1 MAGARDSLET
11 HGKAVRQ
18 VLLVASSGSLTRS
31 LPILALA
38 YYGILRAW
46 SRSVFALAKLHVCS
60 FEAHAAVPLD
70 GLDAGDAHA
79 QDTAIHAA

>member
-1 MAGARDSLET
+1 MS
-11 HGKAVRQ
+11 VMQ

-46 SRSVFALAKLHVCS
+46 SRSVYALAKLHVCS
-60 FEAHAAVPLD
+60 FEAHAAATFDSLD
-70 GLDAGDAHA
+70 GGNAHA
-79 QDTAIHAA
+79 QDTAVHAA